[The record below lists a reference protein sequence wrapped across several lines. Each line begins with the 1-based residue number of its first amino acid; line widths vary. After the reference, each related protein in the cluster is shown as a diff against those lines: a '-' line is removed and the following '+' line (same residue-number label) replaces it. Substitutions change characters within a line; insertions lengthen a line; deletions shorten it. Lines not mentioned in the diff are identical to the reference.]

1 MGLFDVFDEIAEKQI
16 MKTETG
22 DSRIFGVI
30 LGTVVNNYDKEMPG
44 RVCVEIPNRDAEA
57 NELKWARVAMPS
69 SGANWGHYFLPEVGD
84 QVLLVFEQG
93 NIEKP
98 YIIGCIPKEA
108 DQFFKKSPEEKNKF
122 KKITTKHGSSII
134 FTDESGEGA
143 DGGEKDKIEIITPG
157 DEGRHILLDNEKKR
171 VVIEDKEKKN
181 SIELNSEKGLLS
193 VKTEK
198 KIEFKAG
205 DDITVTLNGSSG
217 TVEIKAKKFKVSEV
231 DAIELNANK
240 QLKGNAATV
249 AFEGSS
255 SVKISGG
262 PVTVS
267 GSPIKIG

>member
-22 DSRIFGVI
+22 DNRIFGVV
-30 LGTVVNNYDKEMPG
+30 LGTVVSNYDKDMPG
-44 RVCVEIPNRDAEA
+44 RVCVEIPNRDMEA

-69 SGANWGHYFLPEVGD
+69 SGADWGHYFLPEAGD
-84 QVLLVFEQG
+84 QVLIVFEQG

-98 YIIGCIPKEA
+98 YIIGCIPKET
-108 DQFFKKSPEEKNKF
+108 DRFFKKSPDEKNRY

-134 FTDESGEGA
+134 FTDEGGEGA
-143 DGGEKDKIEIITPG
+143 DGGEKDKIEITTPG
-157 DEGRHILLDNEKKR
+157 DDGRQILLDNEKKTIIVR
-171 VVIEDKEKKN
+171 DKQKKN

-193 VKTEK
+193 VTVEK
-198 KIEFKAG
+198 KIELKAG

-217 TVEIKAKKFKVSEV
+217 TVEIKAKKFKISDV
-231 DAIELNANK
+231 DSIEMNANK

-249 AFEGSS
+249 SFEGSS
-255 SVKISGG
+255 SVKIAGG

-267 GSPIKIG
+267 GSPIKLG